1 MESIEKLGTL
11 VILGIYIMSAIY
23 ILVKKTKDD
32 EGGVRKGFMV
42 FYLTGF
48 LSVFGLMYPEM
59 TLLKGL
65 VESVQFGIR
74 LLLNTVYTYSA
85 LGIVI
90 YLGDGIYGL
99 IKGNTTRLKG
109 NMLKV
114 GIFSGIMFTLLKISQ
129 TII

>member
-65 VESVQFGIR
+65 VESVQFGVR
-74 LLLNTVYTYSA
+74 LLLNTVYTYSS

-90 YLGDGIYGL
+90 YLGDSIYGL
-99 IKGNTTRLKG
+99 IKGKTTRLKG
-109 NMLKV
+109 NMIKV

>member
-65 VESVQFGIR
+65 VESVQFGVR
-74 LLLNTVYTYSA
+74 LLLNTVYTYSS

-90 YLGDGIYGL
+90 YLGDSIYGL

-109 NMLKV
+109 NMIKV